1 MHSWIP
7 LVLATGLLRAQKA
20 AVLKELE
27 ARWFVKGFFTRN
39 FIAWKIRRVP
49 GTTLSCNFFFETTVA
64 CERYLRSL
72 VAAMKRPAAAGRPKR
87 AVRKRGLKRPAHG
100 NTNDD
105 YLLLLEERIDGE
117 ADKPVLVKRIRE
129 WFSTS
134 VEGRSGLECSI
145 SLKSGGKRGSDDK
158 HAWRL
163 VCTTCTKCRNS
174 GGWNGWASYA
184 ILCQASFANSW
195 HGLDKH
201 GDFDRKYG
209 GLLVRWQLSRR
220 PVWTIR
226 MVKCMQF
233 LFKVWC

>member
-1 MHSWIP
+1 M
-7 LVLATGLLRAQKA
+7 A
-20 AVLKELE
+20 A
-27 ARWFVKGFFTRN
+27 
-39 FIAWKIRRVP
+39 I
-49 GTTLSCNFFFETTVA
+49 
-64 CERYLRSL
+64 
-72 VAAMKRPAAAGRPKR
+72 KRPAAAGRPKR

-100 NTNDD
+100 NANGD

-174 GGWNGWASYA
+174 GGWHGWASYA
-184 ILCQASFANSW
+184 KQVLRIRGM
-195 HGLDKH
+195 GLDKH

-209 GLLVRWQLSRR
+209 GR
-220 PVWTIR
+220 PGALTAEQKAR
-226 MVKCMQF
+226 SNH
-233 LFKVWC
+233 